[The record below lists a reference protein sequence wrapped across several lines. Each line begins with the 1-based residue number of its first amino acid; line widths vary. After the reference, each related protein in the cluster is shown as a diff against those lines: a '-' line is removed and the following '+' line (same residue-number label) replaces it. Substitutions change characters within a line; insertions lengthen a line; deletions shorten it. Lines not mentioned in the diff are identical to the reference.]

1 MMKKLIQAIV
11 VAAIFAVMVFGSLVV
26 TYYTD
31 WLWFKDVGY
40 SSVFIKTVLT
50 KILLF
55 IAGALVFAGVFY
67 LNVSLS
73 RRFRPKFGVSYL
85 EGLLK
90 LKVPLIDRLIDRVL
104 LGLTVLFSL
113 AAGSAA
119 ANRWESV
126 LLFINSVSFG
136 VKDPIFNLD
145 LSFFVFQL
153 SVYRFV
159 WGFLFVTVVLSA
171 VFAMAVHVI
180 DGAIQFSPGGQKFAD
195 HVKAHISSLAAVIC
209 VMFAAGFRLL
219 QYGLLF
225 SSRGVAFGASYTDV
239 HAELPVFGILMV
251 VSLVTAGIFL
261 FNIRV
266 KGWRLPIVAVA
277 LLGGALV
284 LVGGIYPAI
293 IQQYK
298 VSPNEIAV
306 EKPYI
311 KRNIEYTRKAYG
323 LDKVDSKEY
332 KADKGLTAQSLE
344 TDKATIDNIRLW
356 DWKPL
361 TKTFNQLQAIRL
373 YYDFADVDVD
383 RYSLNGKYTQV
394 TVAAR
399 ELNADQLPETAKTW
413 VNQHLVYTHGYGI
426 VMNPVNKITAEG
438 LPELVIKDI
447 PPVSNVLRL
456 DVPQIYFGE
465 KTNDFVLVGTNTNEF
480 DYPKGD
486 KNQYSKF
493 SADEGVSIGGFF
505 DKLMFAARFGSLKLL
520 LSSTLT
526 KDSKVLF
533 HRNIGE
539 RVNEIAPFLQY
550 DRDPYIVAAKGKGGK
565 NRLFWIYDAYTMT
578 KMYPYS
584 KPYAADGS
592 NYIRNSIKV
601 VIDAY
606 DGTTDFYLVDDQDPL
621 AKAYGKMFPG
631 LLKPESSMTADL
643 KKHLRYPEDLF
654 NIQAHMYS
662 TYHMLDPQ
670 VFYNKEDMW
679 QIANEMGVGSAA
691 PMAPY
696 YMIMK
701 LPEEKTTDFRLITPY
716 TPANKNNMVAWLSA
730 DCDGADYGRLVV
742 YKFSKDKLI
751 FGPMQIEARI
761 NQDPTISQFLTLVSQ
776 RGSTISK
783 GPLLVIPLAGSLIYV
798 QPLYIQAEQGELPE
812 LKRVFVSYGDKV
824 FMESTLEGALQKVFG
839 APAAAT
845 PAQPEGQ
852 PVVSGSAADLI
863 NQAIDH
869 YDKAVAAQKAGDW
882 ATYGTEL
889 KALEDSLNKLK
900 GGQ

>member
-1 MMKKLIQAIV
+1 MKKWTQV
-11 VAAIFAVMVFGSLVV
+11 VIAAAILAVMVFGSLIV

-40 SSVFIKTVLT
+40 QAVFIKTILT
-50 KILLF
+50 KVILF
-55 IAGALVFAGVFY
+55 IIGSLVFFAIFY
-67 LNVSLS
+67 VNVSLS

-85 EGLLK
+85 EGILK

-104 LGLTVLFSL
+104 LALAVIFSIF
-113 AAGSAA
+113 AGSAA
-119 ANRWESV
+119 SNRWEEA
-126 LLFINSVSFG
+126 LLFINTTAFG
-136 VKDPIFNLD
+136 VKDPIFNMD

-153 SVYRFV
+153 PVYRFI
-159 WGFLFVTVVLSA
+159 WGFLFTTIVISA
-171 VFAMAVHVI
+171 VFAMAVHVV
-180 DGAIQFSPGGQKFAD
+180 DGAIQFVPGGQKFAE
-195 HVKAHISSLAAVIC
+195 HVKAHISSLAAVVC
-209 VMFAAGFRLL
+209 VMFALGFRLL
-219 QYGLLF
+219 QYGLLY

-251 VSLVTAGIFL
+251 VSLVTAALFL

-266 KGWRLPIVAVA
+266 KGWRLPIIAVA

-293 IQQYK
+293 VQQYK

-311 KRNIEYTRKAYG
+311 KRNIEFTRKAYG
-323 LDKVDSKEY
+323 LDKVESKEY
-332 KADKGLTAQSLE
+332 KADQELTAQSLE
-344 TDKATIDNIRLW
+344 TDKGTVENIRLW
-356 DWKPL
+356 DWRPL

-373 YYDFADVDVD
+373 YYDFADVDID
-383 RYSLNGKYTQV
+383 RYSLKGKYTQV

-399 ELNADQLPETAKTW
+399 ELNADQLPDTAKTW

-438 LPELVIKDI
+438 LPELIVKDI
-447 PPVSNVLRL
+447 PPVSDVLKL

-465 KTNDFVLVGTNTNEF
+465 KTNDFVLVGTDTNEF

-493 SADEGVSIGGFF
+493 TADAGVSIGGIFN
-505 DKLMFAARFGSLKLL
+505 KLMFAARFGSLKLL

-526 KDSKVLF
+526 ADSKVLF
-533 HRNIGE
+533 HRNISE

-550 DRDPYIVAAKGKGGK
+550 DRDPYVVAARDGSGKTG
-565 NRLFWIYDAYTMT
+565 LYWIYDAYTMT
-578 KMYPYS
+578 SMYPYS

-592 NYIRNSIKV
+592 NYIRNSVKV
-601 VIDAY
+601 VISAY
-606 DGTTDFYLVDDQDPL
+606 DGTTDFYLVDDKDPI
-621 AKAYGKMFPG
+621 AKAYSKMFPG
-631 LLKPESSMTADL
+631 LLKPGSEMPAEL
-643 KKHLRYPEDLF
+643 KKHRRYPEDLF
-654 NIQAHMYS
+654 NIQAYMYT

-679 QIANEMGVGSAA
+679 QIANEMGAGTAA
-691 PMAPY
+691 PMDPY

-701 LPEEKTTDFRLITPY
+701 LPGEKTTDFRLITPF
-716 TPANKNNMVAWLSA
+716 TPANKNNMVGWLSA
-730 DCDGADYGRLVV
+730 DCDGADYGRLIV

-812 LKRVFVSYGDKV
+812 LKRVFVSYGEKV
-824 FMESTLEGALQKVFG
+824 FMEPTLEAALQRLFG
-839 APAAAT
+839 APVPAVAPQT
-845 PAQPEGQ
+845 PGQ
-852 PVVSGSAADLI
+852 PVVTQTAADLI
-863 NQAIDH
+863 NQSLEHYNKAIE
-869 YDKAVAAQKAGDW
+869 AQKAGDW
-882 ATYGTEL
+882 ATYGTEI
-889 KALEDSLNKLK
+889 KALEDTLNKLK
-900 GGQ
+900 AGQ